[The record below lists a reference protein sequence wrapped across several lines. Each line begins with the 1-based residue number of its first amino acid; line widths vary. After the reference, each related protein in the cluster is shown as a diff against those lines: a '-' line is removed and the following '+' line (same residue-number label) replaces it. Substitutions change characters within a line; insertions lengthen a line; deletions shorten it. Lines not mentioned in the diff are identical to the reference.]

1 MGVKERRERDR
12 LELRQTIVDA
22 ARELFVKEGFDRV
35 SMRRIAE
42 AIEYSPTAIY
52 LHFPDKDA
60 LFRAICREDFDRLA
74 GSFLKLQQIADPVD
88 RIRQLGLA
96 YIQFGLRHPN
106 HYRLMFM
113 TPVDVQPEAE
123 DLARK
128 DDPTHDSYAMLKA
141 AITEAM
147 QAGAFLPAH
156 KDVELIAQTL
166 WAGCHGVVSLQI
178 VMGSDP
184 WMEWRG
190 IEARATMMTDA
201 VLRGIVRPE
210 RLSKEMTRKGGKR

>member
-22 ARELFVKEGFDRV
+22 ARDLFVKEGFDRV

-74 GSFLKLQQIADPVD
+74 GAFLKLREIADPVE
-88 RIRQLGLA
+88 RIRQIGLS
-96 YIQFGLRHPN
+96 YIQFGLQHPN

-113 TPVDVQPEAE
+113 TPADVQPQAE

-128 DDPTHDSYAMLKA
+128 DDPTHDAYALLKDA
-141 AITEAM
+141 VTQAM
-147 QAGAFLPAH
+147 KDSAFHSHL
-156 KDVELIAQTL
+156 KDVELLAQTL
-166 WAGCHGVVSLQI
+166 WAGCHGVVSLQV
-178 VMGSDP
+178 VMADDPFMDWSDFA
-184 WMEWRG
+184 
-190 IEARATMMTDA
+190 ARADLMTCA
-201 VLRGIVRPE
+201 ILRGLVRPE
-210 RLSKEMTRKGGKR
+210 RWPKAVAKGVRR